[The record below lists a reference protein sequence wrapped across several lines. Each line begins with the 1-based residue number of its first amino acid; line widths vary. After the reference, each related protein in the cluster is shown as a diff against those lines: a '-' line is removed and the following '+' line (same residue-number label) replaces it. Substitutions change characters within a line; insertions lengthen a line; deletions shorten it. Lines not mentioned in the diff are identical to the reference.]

1 MVVTAVASVVTVVA
15 ICLSVAGPSA
25 GIGLPSFD
33 VVTGPNV
40 RLGPIRVRQHGRLF
54 LLVELVEGFA
64 PAIVVA
70 LVPRYKIHHG
80 QLVLVVPA
88 PAPVLCS
95 VACHITQ
102 TLDALTWVR
111 FHPLVAH
118 IAHHLITLIAPV
130 YNMG

>member
-15 ICLSVAGPSA
+15 ICLSVAGPPA
-25 GIGLPSFD
+25 VIGLPSSD
-33 VVTGPNV
+33 VITGPNI
-40 RLGPIRVRQHGRLF
+40 RLGPVRVRQHGRLF
-54 LLVELVEGFA
+54 LFVELVEGFA

-80 QLVLVVPA
+80 QLVPVVSA

-111 FHPLVAH
+111 FYLLVAH
-118 IAHHLITLIAPV
+118 IAHHLIALVAPV
-130 YNMG
+130 YNVR